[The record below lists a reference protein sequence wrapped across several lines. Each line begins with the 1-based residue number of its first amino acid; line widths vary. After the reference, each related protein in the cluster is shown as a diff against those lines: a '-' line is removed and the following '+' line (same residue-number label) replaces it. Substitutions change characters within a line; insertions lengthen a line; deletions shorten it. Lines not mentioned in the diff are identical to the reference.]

1 MVVSELWNGV
11 PVLKILPPTPEGRLI
26 GYARVSREEQNSK
39 LQIDDLVAAGVPRDA
54 IYVDNASGRTMK
66 RRGITAALKAAREG
80 DMLVVWKL
88 DRLTR
93 SVRDMTILIEQFRE
107 QGVHLYTCVE
117 RFDITTPWGK
127 AMALQAMIWAE
138 LEVETMSLRT
148 KAGQA
153 AGVAIGYS
161 PGRPSSTT
169 PDEKAEIIT
178 LMANKPK
185 KHTARAWR
193 TIVAARFK
201 ISEATVVNIV
211 KNGRRAVTKQRR
223 SLHEQA
229 RRRKQ
234 AG

>member
-1 MVVSELWNGV
+1 M
-11 PVLKILPPTPEGRLI
+11 KITPPTPEGRLI
-26 GYARVSREEQNSK
+26 GYARVSREEQNAK
-39 LQIDDLVAAGVPRDA
+39 LQVDDLVAAGVPRA
-54 IYVDNASGRTMK
+54 NIYVDSASGRTMN

-93 SVRDMTILIEQFRE
+93 SVEDMAILIRSFRE
-107 QGVHLYTCVE
+107 RGVHLFTCVE
-117 RFDITTPWGK
+117 MFDITTPWGK
-127 AMALQAMIWAE
+127 AMALSATIWAE

-153 AGVAIGYS
+153 AGAAIGYV

-169 PDEKAEIIT
+169 PDQKLEIIA

-185 KHTARAWR
+185 KYTARVWR
-193 TIVAARFK
+193 GNVAARFD

-211 KNGRRAVTKQRR
+211 KNGRRAVTKERR
-223 SLHEQA
+223 RLHEQA
-229 RRRKQ
+229 KRRQ
-234 AG
+234 SAE